1 MSIGEIWRRLRFLF
15 QGDRLEQ
22 DLNDELRLHRELRA
36 AKLHQ
41 HGLPKEE
48 ADYAA
53 RRKLGNETR
62 AVEEGRRA
70 WTFAW
75 LEAIFQDLRYA
86 ARVLRKSPAFA
97 ATAVVTL
104 ALGLGLNATLFTIFN
119 AYVLRPFAVR
129 DPYSLYWFSWNTK
142 TGATQGF
149 IWQQFVE
156 LRAQNT
162 AYSDA
167 LAVWWIP
174 AIVDRRWPLFGT
186 AISGNF
192 FSMLGG
198 DTILGRP
205 IQEDDTRVPGEGA
218 VVVLTYRAW
227 KIRFG
232 GDPGIVG
239 RKVALNGY
247 PFEVI
252 GVASPEFEGIRDPGP
267 MDHYE
272 FWIPLTARGL
282 VKNDGDTRLNIIVRL
297 RPGIARRQAEA
308 ALLPY
313 AQQAT
318 AHLLQES
325 RAMTVGLHSSATRF
339 GVTFT
344 DLLAGRGAPGAPR
357 SVFAI
362 LPIFVAFALVL
373 IICCANVA
381 NMMLARGLARQRE
394 LGVRL
399 SLGAS
404 RARVTRQLLTEGFLI
419 AVLAG
424 LAGIAIARL
433 AIDLIL
439 RALTSAYRATASGKL
454 GDIYPVVPLAP
465 LPVDYHVFAF
475 TFVVAALVT
484 LLFALAPAVQVT
496 RPGVTMALRGELA
509 VGVRPSRLRS
519 FLLGSQVAVCLL
531 LLIVAAILVRGADQL
546 RSLDTGLDLRGVFR
560 VEARN
565 PQARVDARKLTL
577 AIAYVAEQQTWAE
590 PPAFAMSVPLAGRGL
605 PRIVAGRG
613 DRDERARIPSNFVSS
628 ELFSSLRIPI
638 IRGRNFTREE
648 SKNQAA
654 VTIISE
660 SAAKRFWPG
669 EEAIGKTILIDQSQ
683 KPARSPYPAFP
694 EAAVIGIAGDVAH
707 NILDPDRVIFY
718 FPTHAGGSYAGSVL
732 VRSRVDPIQAAQIEE
747 LQARATPVDD
757 LVLADPMERLAE
769 IQLAPIRTASRIS
782 SFLGGL
788 SLLLTLSGMYGVISY
803 LVNQRTREIGIRI
816 ALGATPMSVL
826 KFVVGQSIRMT
837 VAGLAVG
844 ILLAIAA
851 SKLLASGFA
860 GINWFDLAAY
870 TAGPLM
876 VMLAGTL
883 AALGPAGRAARLN
896 PADSLRTE

>member
-1 MSIGEIWRRLRFLF
+1 MPSSKICVTRR
-15 QGDRLEQ
+15 ESC
-22 DLNDELRLHRELRA
+22 
-36 AKLHQ
+36 
-41 HGLPKEE
+41 
-48 ADYAA
+48 
-53 RRKLGNETR
+53 ET
-62 AVEEGRRA
+62 
-70 WTFAW
+70 
-75 LEAIFQDLRYA
+75 
-86 ARVLRKSPAFA
+86 SPTFA

-104 ALGLGLNATLFTIFN
+104 GLGLGLNATLFTIFN
-119 AYVLRPFAVR
+119 AYALRPFAVR
-129 DPYSLYWFSWNTK
+129 DPYSLYWLSWNTK

-149 IWQQFVE
+149 TWQQFVD
-156 LRAQNT
+156 LRAQNA

-167 LAVWWIP
+167 LAVWWVP

-186 AISGNF
+186 AVSGNF

-198 DTILGRP
+198 DTILGRL

-218 VVVLTYRAW
+218 VVVLTYKAW
-227 KIRFG
+227 NTRFS

-267 MDHYE
+267 MDNYE

-297 RPGIARRQAEA
+297 RPDIAPRQAEA

-318 AHLLQES
+318 AHLPQES
-325 RAMTVGLHSSATRF
+325 RAMSVGLHSSATRF

-344 DLLAGRGAPGAPR
+344 DLLSGRGAPGAPGW
-357 SVFAI
+357 V
-362 LPIFVAFALVL
+362 LPIFVTFALVL
-373 IICCANVA
+373 MICCANVA

-394 LGVRL
+394 IGVRL

-404 RARVTRQLLTEGFLI
+404 RGRVTRQLLTEGFLI

-433 AIDLIL
+433 SIDLIL
-439 RALTSAYRATASGKL
+439 RALSSAYRATASGKL
-454 GDIYPVVPLAP
+454 ADIYPVVPLAP

-475 TFVVAALVT
+475 TFVVAGMVT
-484 LLFALAPAVQVT
+484 LLFALAPALQAS
-496 RPGVTMALRGELA
+496 RPGVAVALRGELGG
-509 VGVRPSRLRS
+509 GVRPSRLRN

-531 LLIVAAILVRGADQL
+531 LLIVAGILVRGADQL

-565 PQARVDARKLTL
+565 PQARIDATKLTL
-577 AIAYVAEQQTWAE
+577 AIAHVAEQQTWAE

-605 PRIVAGRG
+605 PRIVTGRA
-613 DRDERARIPSNFVSS
+613 DRDERARRPSNFVSS
-628 ELFSSLRIPI
+628 EFFSSLRIPI

-654 VTIISE
+654 VAIISE
-660 SAAKRFWPG
+660 SAAKRFWSG
-669 EEAIGKTILIDQSQ
+669 EEAVGKTILIDQSQ
-683 KPARSPYPAFP
+683 KPARGAYPTFS
-694 EAAVIGIAGDVAH
+694 EAAVIGIAGDVTH
-707 NILDPDRVIFY
+707 NILDPDRVVFY

-732 VRSRVDPIQAAQIEE
+732 VRSRVGPIQAAQMIEE

-769 IQLAPIRTASRIS
+769 IQLAPVRTASRIS

-788 SLLLTLSGMYGVISY
+788 SLLITLSGMYGVISY

-826 KFVVGQSIRMT
+826 QFVMGQSIRTT

-844 ILLAIAA
+844 ILLAVAA
-851 SKLLASGFA
+851 SKLLASGLA
-860 GINWFDLAAY
+860 GINWFDPAAY

-876 VMLAGTL
+876 VLLAGVL
-883 AALGPAGRAARLN
+883 AALGPAGRAARVN
-896 PADSLRTE
+896 PADTLRTE